1 MSGFELVAALRHG
14 NRLQQVLPVILL
26 TGPPEDKLPE
36 VAFGADDY
44 LARPFGARELIA
56 RAHMQLQLG
65 KKRRALEAAY
75 GQRTQELRVFT
86 DHVPVGIYRTTVD
99 GWFVYANAMWHELTG
114 YPRGRP
120 IVNWGDYVIDADKEM
135 ISRKWAAFID
145 GNERSCRGEV
155 RFVSGR
161 ACSYVSLRLEGIA
174 GASPGVLGC
183 IYDIT
188 DRIRNEELQKQRIEE
203 AQRRQAEAEEAKRQ
217 QEELIDITSHEIRNP
232 ISNMMQ
238 CASLVRGNLLKLQ
251 GELTRAAFP
260 ATALAAIEDDLD
272 ALQNIYNC
280 GLTQERISN
289 DVLSLGKL
297 QLGRLEIF
305 HVATDISRETRKLVG
320 VFQAEAKMN
329 LVDLSFDVGAGF
341 DTLGVRAV
349 MIDPVRY
356 SQMYVLQGWADS
368 SVTNLVSNAIRFTS
382 NSPERRVRVTLDIGA
397 TPPEAGSTAM
407 PPPSAAADGSLYLF
421 GSVADTGPGMTPAER
436 ASLFQRFSQAS
447 AKTHTVFGGSGLG
460 LFVCRKITER
470 MGGWID
476 VESSAGHG
484 SRFQFFLRVERAAAP
499 ASPPGLA
506 PGKREVSAHVLV
518 VEDNVLNCKVL
529 DRQFSKAGI
538 RVESVGNGLEALERL
553 KQSQAPGVAGAERFD
568 VVLMD
573 LEMPIMDGYTATRRL
588 REAEADGSVLP
599 TAVIAFSE

>member
-1 MSGFELVAALRHG
+1 MSGFDFVAALRHG
-14 NRLQQVLPVILL
+14 TRLQQMLPVILL
-26 TGPPEDKLPE
+26 TGPREDTLPE

-44 LARPFGARELIA
+44 LPRPFGARELIA

-75 GQRTQELRVFT
+75 TQRTQELRVLN
-86 DHVPVGIYRTTVD
+86 DAIPVGIYRATGD

-114 YPRGRP
+114 YPRGRQV
-120 IVNWGDYVIDADKEM
+120 VNWGDYVVDEDKE
-135 ISRKWAAFID
+135 RVRAQWID
-145 GNERSCRGEV
+145 FLNGKGRSVRGEV
-155 RFVSGR
+155 RFVSGK
-161 ACSYVSLRLEGIA
+161 ACSYTSLKLDGIA
-174 GASPGVLGC
+174 GAPSGILGC
-183 IYDIT
+183 IVDIT
-188 DRIRNEELQKQRIEE
+188 DRIKNEELQRQRVEE
-203 AQRRQAEAEEAKRQ
+203 ALRRQAEAEEAKRQ

-238 CASLVRGNLLKLQ
+238 CASLVRGNLLKLR
-251 GELTRAAFP
+251 GELKRAAFP
-260 ATALAAIEDDLD
+260 VSALAAIEDDLE

-305 HVATDISRETRKLVG
+305 HVATDIVRETRKLVG

-329 LVDLSFDVGAGF
+329 LVDLSLDVGGGF
-341 DTLGVRAV
+341 EALGVRAV

-356 SQMYVLQGWADS
+356 SQI
-368 SVTNLVSNAIRFTS
+368 VTNLVSNAIRFTS
-382 NSPERRVRVTLDIGA
+382 NSPERRVRVTLDIGDA
-397 TPPEAGSTAM
+397 PPEGGSTTK
-407 PPPSAAADGSLYLF
+407 PQRPAAPDGPLYLF
-421 GSVADTGPGMTPAER
+421 GSVADTGPGMTDAER

-470 MGGWID
+470 MGGRID
-476 VESSAGHG
+476 VESRAGHG

-499 ASPPGLA
+499 ASPPGLVA
-506 PGKREVSAHVLV
+506 GKREVAAHVLV

-529 DRQFSKAGI
+529 DRQFGKVGI
-538 RVESVGNGLEALERL
+538 RVESVGNGLEALNRL
-553 KQSQAPGVAGAERFD
+553 TKSQAPGATDAERFD
-568 VVLMD
+568 LVLMD

-588 REAEADGSVLP
+588 REAEAAGLVLP
-599 TAVIAFSE
+599 TAVIAFSEPNDKLC